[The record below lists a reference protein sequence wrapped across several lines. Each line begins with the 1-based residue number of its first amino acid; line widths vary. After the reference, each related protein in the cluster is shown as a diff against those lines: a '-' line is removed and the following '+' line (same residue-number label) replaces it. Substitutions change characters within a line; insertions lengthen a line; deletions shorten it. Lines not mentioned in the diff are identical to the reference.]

1 MCWFPLAIVSPPFRT
16 GQGMRSITQA
26 SPTWPATFGDVKS
39 RVQPLYI
46 ETCCLP
52 RINSF
57 ETKENPVWPK
67 HDVTGMCASEF
78 KTHPLSSWHLFYH
91 NNRTVTAF
99 LQWPLQVRV
108 PLTVSPSRL
117 GTRRASSASSGSVDS
132 ARKSGPSRQVFREL
146 SIYIWTE
153 FLCILFF
160 WSFLYS
166 WFMVE
171 KGNWFLSLEIACN
184 SI

>member
-1 MCWFPLAIVSPPFRT
+1 MW
-16 GQGMRSITQA
+16 SITQA
-26 SPTWPATFGDVKS
+26 SPTWPATFEDVKS
-39 RVQPLYI
+39 RVQPLYR
-46 ETCCLP
+46 ETYCLP

-91 NNRTVTAF
+91 NNCTVTAF
-99 LQWPLQVRV
+99 LQGPLQARV
-108 PLTVSPSRL
+108 PLAVSPSRP
-117 GTRRASSASSGSVDS
+117 GTRRARSACSGSVDS
-132 ARKSGPSRQVFREL
+132 ARKSGPSHQLFREL
-146 SIYIWTE
+146 SIYIRTE

-171 KGNWFLSLEIACN
+171 KGTWFLSLEIAYN
-184 SI
+184 RI